1 VFANYLIG
9 LREGL
14 EAALVV
20 GILVAYVVRTG
31 NRDRLA
37 PIWAGVG
44 VAVAASIGVGAVLTY
59 TSRSLSFEAQE
70 AFGGVMS
77 IVAVAFVTWMVF
89 WMRRQ
94 ARHLKGELQGKV
106 DSAMAGGAVALAVM
120 AFVAVGREGLETAL
134 FLWAAQSAGDG
145 ASPLIGAL
153 LGLAT
158 ATAVG
163 WLLYR
168 GSVRINLAKFFRITG
183 AGLIVVAAGVLAYGM
198 HDLWEA
204 GLIDVLSGKAFDVT
218 ATIPPSSW
226 YGTLLRGIFNFR
238 PDMTWLEVTAWAA
251 YLVPVMI
258 LFFQPTR
265 RAAPCS
271 PSRPSPV
278 ATRAPAT
285 VSR

>member
-1 VFANYLIG
+1 MFANYLIG

-37 PIWAGVG
+37 PIFAGVG
-44 VAVAASIGVGAVLTY
+44 LAVAASIAVGAILTY

-70 AFGGVMS
+70 AFGGFMS
-77 IVAVAFVTWMVF
+77 IIAVAFVTWMVF

-94 ARHLKGELQGKV
+94 ARHLKGELHGKV
-106 DSAMAGGAVALAVM
+106 DVAMAGGALALAVM

-145 ASPLIGAL
+145 ASPLVGAM
-153 LGLAT
+153 LGLVT
-158 ATAVG
+158 ATVVG
-163 WLLYR
+163 WLLYK
-168 GSVRINLAKFFRITG
+168 GSVRIDLAKFFRITG
-183 AGLIVVAAGVLAYGM
+183 AGLIIVAAGVLAYGM
-198 HDLWEA
+198 HDLTEA

-218 ATIPPSSW
+218 ETIPPSSW

-238 PDMTWLEVTAWAA
+238 PDMTWLEVVVWTA
-251 YLVPVMI
+251 YVVPVMI
-258 LFFQPTR
+258 LFFRPAREPAPT
-265 RAAPCS
+265 
-271 PSRPSPV
+271 
-278 ATRAPAT
+278 ATAPAPAAARVAAHT
-285 VSR
+285 

>member
-31 NRDRLA
+31 NRGRLV
-37 PIWAGVG
+37 PIWIGVG

-70 AFGGVMS
+70 AFGGIMS
-77 IVAVAFVTWMVF
+77 IIAVAFVTWMVF

-94 ARHLKGELQGKV
+94 ARFLKGELHGKV
-106 DSAMAGGAVALAVM
+106 DAAIAGGTVALTVM

-145 ASPLIGAL
+145 ASPLIGAV
-153 LGLAT
+153 LGLIT
-158 ATAVG
+158 ATVVG
-163 WLLYR
+163 WLIYK
-168 GSVRINLAKFFRITG
+168 GSVRIDLAKFFRITG
-183 AGLIVVAAGVLAYGM
+183 AGLIIVAGGVLAYGM

-204 GLIDVLSGKAFDVT
+204 GIIDVLSSKAFDVT
-218 ATIPPSSW
+218 ETIPPSSW

-238 PDMTWLEVTAWAA
+238 PDMSWLEVVVWAM
-251 YLVPVMI
+251 YVVPVMI
-258 LFFQPTR
+258 LFFRPVR
-265 RAAPCS
+265 VPAPPS
-271 PSRPSPV
+271 PSVPPPV
-278 ATRAPAT
+278 VPREPVV

>member
-1 VFANYLIG
+1 MFANYLIG

-37 PIWAGVG
+37 PIWGGVG
-44 VAVAASIGVGAVLTY
+44 VAVAASIGVGALLTY

-70 AFGGVMS
+70 AFGGIMS
-77 IVAVAFVTWMVF
+77 IIAVAFVTWMVF

-145 ASPLIGAL
+145 TSPLMGAV

-163 WLLYR
+163 LAPLPGLGAHQPGQVLPYHRRRPHR
-168 GSVRINLAKFFRITG
+168 GGR
-183 AGLIVVAAGVLAYGM
+183 
-198 HDLWEA
+198 
-204 GLIDVLSGKAFDVT
+204 
-218 ATIPPSSW
+218 
-226 YGTLLRGIFNFR
+226 
-238 PDMTWLEVTAWAA
+238 
-251 YLVPVMI
+251 
-258 LFFQPTR
+258 R
-265 RAAPCS
+265 RARLRHPRS
-271 PSRPSPV
+271 LGSRI
-278 ATRAPAT
+278 
-285 VSR
+285 